1 MYSYSTGEEINI
13 VDVCVFGVSD
23 VTSYVRS
30 AAAAISPPIERA
42 RTADIV
48 SA

>member
-23 VTSYVRS
+23 VTSRLDDRRRS
-30 AAAAISPPIERA
+30 T
-42 RTADIV
+42 TAD
-48 SA
+48 